1 MLYSRWFH
9 SRWYAYRVKASTR
22 DNNLFVVSC
31 VQGYLYRMIKD
42 DMQGCLDDVKDKCPD
57 ATDKQIKEL
66 KNYMERFIKDVEE
79 DYSAR

>member
-1 MLYSRWFH
+1 
-9 SRWYAYRVKASTR
+9 
-22 DNNLFVVSC
+22 
-31 VQGYLYRMIKD
+31 MIKD
-42 DMQGCLDDVKDKCPD
+42 DMQGCLEDVKAQCPD